1 MAKLFATEVA
11 EEAALEAMRI
21 HGGYGYSQE
30 YPIERLYRDAP
41 VLILGEGSNEI
52 QQLLIARR
60 IFERYG
66 KGPSSSA
73 WRLPV
78 VRVRKAYEQVYDQLR
93 DLIIRGELP
102 RGERLPGEIV
112 LAREFGVSRGTVR
125 EALRALEAHN
135 LIRTAKG
142 ASGGSFVTL
151 PTVDHVSEFLEANI
165 SLLSEANDVTLE
177 EFLETRRLLEVFAA
191 RQCALR
197 RDDDDLARLRET
209 ILENPDELGTEQRY
223 VYNQQFHTAVLD
235 AAGNTLLR
243 IAAQPI
249 FSVLQTNLSRET
261 MSPRFPARVNDDH
274 RSILEAIE
282 AGDGDAAAEE
292 MRKHLAYLSRTYKSM
307 WRQGVPR
314 DRLRGAQGPTGAQ

>member
-1 MAKLFATEVA
+1 MAQKAQPQVT
-11 EEAALEAMRI
+11 
-21 HGGYGYSQE
+21 
-30 YPIERLYRDAP
+30 PP
-41 VLILGEGSNEI
+41 VI
-52 QQLLIARR
+52 
-60 IFERYG
+60 
-66 KGPSSSA
+66 
-73 WRLPV
+73 
-78 VRVRKAYEQVYDQLR
+78 RVRKAYEQVYDQLR
-93 DLIIRGELP
+93 ELIIRGELP

-177 EFLETRRLLEVFAA
+177 EFLETRRLLEVYAA
-191 RQCALR
+191 RQCAVR
-197 RDDDDLARLRET
+197 RSEADLERLRGT
-209 ILENPDELGTEQRY
+209 ILDDPDELAVEQRY
-223 VYNQQFHTAVLD
+223 IYNQEFHTAVLD

-249 FSVLQTNLSRET
+249 FSILQTNLSRET
-261 MSPRFPARVNDDH
+261 LSPRFPGRVNDDH
-274 RSILEAIE
+274 RAILEAIE

-292 MRKHLAYLSRTYKSM
+292 MRKHLVYLSRTYKSM
-307 WRQGVPR
+307 WRPDGPH
-314 DRLRGAQGPTGAQ
+314 DRAPVDPDDQ

>member
-1 MAKLFATEVA
+1 MT
-11 EEAALEAMRI
+11 
-21 HGGYGYSQE
+21 
-30 YPIERLYRDAP
+30 PP
-41 VLILGEGSNEI
+41 VI
-52 QQLLIARR
+52 
-60 IFERYG
+60 
-66 KGPSSSA
+66 
-73 WRLPV
+73 
-78 VRVRKAYEQVYDQLR
+78 RVRKAYEQVYDQLR

-191 RQCALR
+191 RQCAER
-197 RDDDDLARLRET
+197 RDEADLERMRNT
-209 ILENPDELGTEQRY
+209 ILEHPDEIASEQRY
-223 VYNQQFHTAVLD
+223 AYNQEFHTAVLD

-249 FSVLQTNLSRET
+249 FSILQTNLSRET
-261 MSPRFPARVNDDH
+261 MSPRFPGRVNDDH
-274 RSILEAIE
+274 RAILEAIE
-282 AGDGDAAAEE
+282 AGDGDGAAEE
-292 MRKHLAYLSRTYKSM
+292 MRKHLVYLSRTYKSM
-307 WRQGVPR
+307 WRQSGPR
-314 DRLRGAQGPTGAQ
+314 DRPAADTGAQGL

>member
-1 MAKLFATEVA
+1 MT
-11 EEAALEAMRI
+11 
-21 HGGYGYSQE
+21 
-30 YPIERLYRDAP
+30 PP
-41 VLILGEGSNEI
+41 VI
-52 QQLLIARR
+52 
-60 IFERYG
+60 
-66 KGPSSSA
+66 
-73 WRLPV
+73 
-78 VRVRKAYEQVYDQLR
+78 RVRKAYEQVYDQLR

-191 RQCALR
+191 RQCAER
-197 RDDDDLARLRET
+197 RDEADLERMRNT
-209 ILENPDELGTEQRY
+209 ILEHPDEIASEQRY
-223 VYNQQFHTAVLD
+223 AYNQEFHTAVLD

-249 FSVLQTNLSRET
+249 FSILQTNLA
-261 MSPRFPARVNDDH
+261 AR
-274 RSILEAIE
+274 R
-282 AGDGDAAAEE
+282 
-292 MRKHLAYLSRTYKSM
+292 
-307 WRQGVPR
+307 
-314 DRLRGAQGPTGAQ
+314 

>member
-1 MAKLFATEVA
+1 MT
-11 EEAALEAMRI
+11 
-21 HGGYGYSQE
+21 
-30 YPIERLYRDAP
+30 P
-41 VLILGEGSNEI
+41 
-52 QQLLIARR
+52 
-60 IFERYG
+60 
-66 KGPSSSA
+66 
-73 WRLPV
+73 PV

-102 RGERLPGEIV
+102 RGDRLPGEIV

-151 PTVDHVSEFLEANI
+151 PTVDHVSDFLEANI

-197 RDDDDLARLRET
+197 RDDADLERLRKT
-209 ILENPDELGTEQRY
+209 ILENPEDFGTEQRY
-223 VYNQQFHTAVLD
+223 AYNQEFHTAVLD

-249 FSVLQTNLSRET
+249 FSILQTNLSRET

-274 RSILEAIE
+274 RAILEAIE

-292 MRKHLAYLSRTYKSM
+292 MRKHLTYLSRTYKSM
-307 WRQGVPR
+307 WRQGAPR
-314 DRLRGAQGPTGAQ
+314 ERSVAAQ